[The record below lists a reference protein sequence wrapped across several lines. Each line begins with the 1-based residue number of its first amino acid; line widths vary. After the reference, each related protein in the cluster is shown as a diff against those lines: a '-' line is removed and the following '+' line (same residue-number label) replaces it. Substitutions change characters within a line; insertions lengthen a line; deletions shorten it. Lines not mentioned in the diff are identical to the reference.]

1 VGRGAGRGGGDGTG
15 GDGGG
20 RARALTTYRSCRW
33 PMLVDFS
40 PTGKGRDGN
49 RVYFEMELAMSDG
62 G

>member
-1 VGRGAGRGGGDGTG
+1 
-15 GDGGG
+15 
-20 RARALTTYRSCRW
+20 
-33 PMLVDFS
+33 MLVDFS